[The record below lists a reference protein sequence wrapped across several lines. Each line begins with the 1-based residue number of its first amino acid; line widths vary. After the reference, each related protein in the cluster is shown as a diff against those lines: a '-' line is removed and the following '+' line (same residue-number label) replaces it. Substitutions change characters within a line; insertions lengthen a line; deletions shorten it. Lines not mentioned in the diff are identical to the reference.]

1 MSQPSPLSIR
11 KSSSESLV
19 ESSSEEERAPK
30 TSVSTPVM
38 KSPNKKKIVE
48 EQIYSSNKLSTP
60 TLASQEKRSE
70 LILRAQKSY
79 AQKIQLWKELSTKI
93 KENGILEL
101 KKLTSQKFHDLLD
114 HLSKSPNP
122 NITRLHIGQCKIDAR
137 DVSALANAIKSNV
150 QIVEFSMST
159 TEFDAAGFK
168 AITEATII
176 NTKSEITK
184 FEVVNCYIGDEGGS
198 VIAAAIQN
206 NPNSKITEVILD
218 SNEIGNLGAK
228 ALADAIITNPRS
240 KITELSLVC
249 NNISNEGGIA
259 FFDAIKANSDS
270 MLTKLHLSYNK
281 ISDEGIQALA
291 DAIKLNHTI
300 ISLLLND
307 NQFSEKSDKH
317 IKFIQRHYELNKL
330 QDPIEKNIAAALDTI
345 TNEPST
351 TDNSTSVFDVNTII
365 AQKLFALDRTDKLN
379 TNKVI
384 KNPAVVFNMY
394 A

>member
-1 MSQPSPLSIR
+1 MSRPSSLSR
-11 KSSSESLV
+11 SSSSDSIV
-19 ESSSEEERAPK
+19 NSSSEEEREAK
-30 TSVSTPVM
+30 TPVSTPVM
-38 KSPNKKKIVE
+38 KSPNKKIAQG
-48 EQIYSSNKLSTP
+48 QIYSSNKCSTP
-60 TLASQEKRSE
+60 TLASQEKRSK

-79 AQKIQLWKELSTKI
+79 AQKIQLWKELTTKI

-101 KKLTSQKFHDLLD
+101 KKLNSQKFHDLLD

-122 NITRLHIGQCKIDAR
+122 NITKLHIGQCKIDAR
-137 DVSALANAIKSNV
+137 DVTALANAIKSNV
-150 QIVEFSMST
+150 QIVEFSMSI

-270 MLTKLHLSYNK
+270 KLTKLHLSYNK
-281 ISDEGIQALA
+281 ISDEGIQVLS

-300 ISLLLND
+300 ISLRLND

-317 IKFIQRHYELNKL
+317 IKFIQQH
-330 QDPIEKNIAAALDTI
+330 
-345 TNEPST
+345 
-351 TDNSTSVFDVNTII
+351 
-365 AQKLFALDRTDKLN
+365 
-379 TNKVI
+379 
-384 KNPAVVFNMY
+384 
-394 A
+394 